1 MREDD
6 LYTNAANVG
15 NYVIAGIEKLE
26 SPRIR
31 AIRGTGLM
39 FGIELKM
46 KAGPVLKALQERG
59 VLALMAG
66 TLVLRFLPPMT
77 WTTAEADELIAALH
91 DVLHA

>member
-1 MREDD
+1 
-6 LYTNAANVG
+6 
-15 NYVIAGIEKLE
+15 
-26 SPRIR
+26 
-31 AIRGTGLM
+31 M

-77 WTTAEADELIAALH
+77 WTDEQADELVAALA
-91 DVLHA
+91 DVLHG